1 MGTGKIPESTFGRLH
16 PFGKMVLPLIL
27 TGSFVLNVYI
37 NLSVTHQLRITI
49 SLVFVLPIHFPVK

>member
-27 TGSFVLNVYI
+27 TGSFVLNV
-37 NLSVTHQLRITI
+37 THQLRITI